1 MPIWCTQR
9 MARVD
14 GVMARSISF
23 GSMLNVPGW
32 MSTNTGF
39 APQ

>member
-9 MARVD
+9 MARVR
-14 GVMARSISF
+14 GVTTASMRL
-23 GSMLNVPGW
+23 GSMLKVPGS
-32 MSTNTGF
+32 MSTKTGT